1 MSKKQGG
8 PVRLGKALRLLA
20 GAAMAVLLPAVAPA
34 QQKTLYVG
42 MNGGGMAEA
51 YAKHVFPDFE
61 RAQGVR
67 IEVVPGTSA
76 EVLARAQAQKG
87 KPGMHLMFLDD
98 GVMVRAVAAGLCQPL
113 RDDPVLRELYPTA
126 VRRDRK
132 AVGLNVGMTGLG
144 YNTRLFARQGWAP
157 PRPGW
162 TWPTPVQGQG
172 GDAVRRRQHLRP
184 ARFPHVQPHPGRHR
198 CRHQSRLS
206 RLARLGRRQCAGIP
220 A

>member
-1 MSKKQGG
+1 
-8 PVRLGKALRLLA
+8 
-20 GAAMAVLLPAVAPA
+20 MAVLLPAVAPA

-113 RDDPVLRELYPTA
+113 RTIRCCASCTPPPSGATA
-126 VRRDRK
+126 RR
-132 AVGLNVGMTGLG
+132 
-144 YNTRLFARQGWAP
+144 WA
-157 PRPGW
+157 
-162 TWPTPVQGQG
+162 
-172 GDAVRRRQHLRP
+172 
-184 ARFPHVQPHPGRHR
+184 
-198 CRHQSRLS
+198 
-206 RLARLGRRQCAGIP
+206 
-220 A
+220 